1 MPKDYAVVTGLPSL
15 LMYLKLLEIVGII
28 VGTKLDVE
36 EELDFAANDLVRPI
50 LTKRTLEDL
59 NHFCEQM
66 MAGKLPE
73 IRSS

>member
-15 LMYLKLLEIVGII
+15 PMYFTLLGIVGII

-36 EELDFAANDLVRPI
+36 EELDFAATDLVRPI
-50 LTKRTLEDL
+50 LTKRTLEGL

-66 MAGKLPE
+66 MAGKLPD
-73 IRSS
+73 IRST